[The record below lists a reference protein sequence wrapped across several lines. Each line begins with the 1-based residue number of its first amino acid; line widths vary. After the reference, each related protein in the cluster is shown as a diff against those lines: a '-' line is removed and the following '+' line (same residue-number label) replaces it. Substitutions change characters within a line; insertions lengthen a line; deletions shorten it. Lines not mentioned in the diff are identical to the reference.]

1 MANLM
6 ARFLD
11 DETGV
16 TSVEYA
22 MIAAFLS
29 IVIVSSVQQ
38 IGAEAEASYRR
49 TLDALH

>member
-11 DETGV
+11 DQ
-16 TSVEYA
+16 SADIVEYA